1 MRKWDVNPCP
11 MGSMEC
17 KIRGKDHHQLL
28 PVAVCAWDLTE
39 TRKNGEKELRQ
50 KAGAVV
56 WERDGEF
63 CA

>member
-1 MRKWDVNPCP
+1 